1 LPRTT
6 SRSRKRARTRSA
18 SNRNIDHGVGARLIA
33 VSGLGAKEP
42 AAFLVETERA
52 RLLLDCGEGPDADRL
67 PDLDAIGRVDAVI
80 LSHGHKDHVGALRFH
95 ERIGR
100 PQVYATA
107 PVIARLQSDVAPRAI
122 PVRGRSE
129 VAGVAIETGM
139 AGHAPGGVWLRL
151 AVGAGLLYMGDNSFE
166 SPLYRVD
173 APPPTTTMIVDA
185 SYGDAEET
193 LAVQQVAL
201 ARQLSSGPAL
211 LPVPGDGRGPEIA
224 CFLQSAGFD
233 VAIDHAIRGV
243 ATMLTQDARAC
254 VKEESVPVLQRL
266 IREARPLDA
275 NSSPRGVM
283 LAHGPT
289 ADVGVAGDLA
299 RRWQNEPAPMIVL
312 TGHAASGS
320 SARRLLDSG
329 RALFQR
335 WNVHPTFADNLRLI
349 DTVDP
354 ARLVPAFGDA
364 KFRPRWRQRIAPRE
378 LAGATPIPL

>member
-6 SRSRKRARTRSA
+6 NRSRKRAPTRSA
-18 SNRNIDHGVGARLIA
+18 INRNIDHGVGARLIA

-42 AAFLVETERA
+42 AAFLIETDSA
-52 RLLLDCGEGPDADRL
+52 RLLLDCGEGPDAGRL

-100 PQVYATA
+100 PPVYATA
-107 PVIARLQSDVAPRAI
+107 PVIARLQTDVAPHTI
-122 PVRGRSE
+122 PIRERGE
-129 VAGVAIETGM
+129 VAGVALETGM

-151 AVGAGLLYMGDNSFE
+151 SVGAGLLYMGDNSSE
-166 SPLYRVD
+166 SQLYRVD
-173 APPPTTTMIVDA
+173 APPRTAMMIIDA

-193 LAVQQVAL
+193 LVAQREAL
-201 ARQLSSGPAL
+201 VRQLSSEPVL
-211 LPVPGDGRGPEIA
+211 LPVPADGRGPEIA
-224 CFLQSAGFD
+224 CFLQAAGFD

-243 ATMLTQDARAC
+243 ATMLTQDARAS
-254 VKEESVPVLQRL
+254 VREESVPALQRL
-266 IREARPLDA
+266 IRAARPLDA
-275 NSSPRGVM
+275 NSPQRGVM

-289 ADVGVAGDLA
+289 ADVGIAGDLV
-299 RRWQNEPAPMIVL
+299 RRWQNEPAPKIVL

-329 RALFQR
+329 RALFRR

-349 DTVDP
+349 NAVAP
-354 ARLVPAFGDA
+354 SRLVPAFGDA
-364 KFRPRWRQRIAPRE
+364 KFLPRWRETVAPRE
-378 LAGATPIPL
+378 LVSTTPIPL